1 MSYRLLFHIV
11 LAVFISVL
19 PFTGY
24 AQKDCAL
31 TLKEA
36 QKSYEDGLLEKIP
49 AMLGPCIK
57 SGFGKEDKLQA
68 LRLIILTNLFE
79 DDALQADEHMEK
91 LLKIEPEYVV
101 NEAVDPIEFI
111 NLLNSFQTNPVY
123 TFGITG
129 GLNFSQIRVYESFS
143 TSDVVT
149 SPGVYSNGGVGYQ
162 VNVTIG
168 RHLISGLSVN
178 LDIFFS
184 GKKFGYLNSSD
195 AQYYTLALAES
206 QTWMGFPLSLTY
218 DFLQSK
224 KLSPYIQ
231 IGAAYSVLLSAKSAV
246 IRTYDD
252 NSSAD
257 VTGADVDVK
266 SLRNSGNFWLSGGL
280 GVKYSVKKGMFLL
293 NFTYLRGMQNIVDK
307 AQRYSNEEL
316 VYKYYHLDDDF
327 TMDNYM
333 ISVGFLYSI
342 YQPKKLKQKKAKSK
356 KAKSK

>member
-1 MSYRLLFHIV
+1 MNNRLLLYSI
-11 LAVFISVL
+11 LAVLILVL
-19 PFTGY
+19 PVVGY

-57 SGFGKEDKLQA
+57 SGFIKEEKLQA

-101 NEAVDPIEFI
+101 NQAVDPIEFI

-129 GLNFSQIRVYESFS
+129 GLNFSQIRVFETFG
-143 TSDVVT
+143 TADIVN
-149 SPGVYSNGGVGYQ
+149 SPGLYSNGGVGYQ

-168 RHLISGLSVN
+168 RHIISGLSVN

-184 GKKFGYLNSSD
+184 GKKFEYTNTSD
-195 AQYYTLALAES
+195 AQYYSLSLKEN

-224 KLSPYIQ
+224 KLRPYIQ

-246 IRTYDD
+246 VRTYDD

-257 VTGADVDVK
+257 ITGADVDVK

-280 GVKYSVKKGMFLL
+280 GVKYRVKKGMFLV
-293 NFTYLRGMQNIVDK
+293 NFTYFRGMQNMVDK
-307 AQRYSNEEL
+307 SARYSNPEL
-316 VYKYYHLDDDF
+316 MYKYYHIDDDF

-342 YQPKKLKQKKAKSK
+342 YQPKKLKQKKTK
-356 KAKSK
+356 

>member
-1 MSYRLLFHIV
+1 MSSKFLTYCTLVLTISALPLLGH
-11 LAVFISVL
+11 
-19 PFTGY
+19 

-49 AMLGPCIK
+49 NMLKPCIK
-57 SGFGKEDKLQA
+57 SGFSKEDKLQA

-91 LLKIEPEYVV
+91 LLKIEPEYIV

-111 NLLNSFQTNPVY
+111 NLLNSFQTNPIY

-129 GLNFSQIRVYESFS
+129 GLNFSQIRVYETFG
-143 TSDVVT
+143 TSDIVN
-149 SPGVYSNGGVGYQ
+149 SPGLYSSGGVGYQ

-168 RHLISGLSVN
+168 RHIISGLSIN

-184 GKKFGYLNSSD
+184 GKKFEYTNTAD
-195 AQYYTLALAES
+195 AQYYSLSVKEN
-206 QTWMGFPLSLTY
+206 QTWMGFPLTLTY

-224 KLSPYIQ
+224 KISPYKQ
-231 IGAAYSVLLSAKSAV
+231 IGAAYSLLLSAKSAV

-257 VTGADVDVK
+257 VTGADVNVK
-266 SLRNSGNFWLSGGL
+266 PLRNSGNFWLSGGL
-280 GVKYSVKKGMFLL
+280 GVKYRVKKGMFLV
-293 NFTYLRGMQNIVDK
+293 NFTYLRGMQNMVDK
-307 AQRYSNEEL
+307 AERYSNEEL
-316 VYKYYHLDDDF
+316 VYKYYHIDDDF

-342 YQPKKLKQKKAKSK
+342 YQPKKLKQKKSK
-356 KAKSK
+356 KVK